1 MWYLILLQSPRIYVV
16 HLSRFKTIE
25 MYFFYLKTI
34 LPSPTVQ
41 HYSSLHSLASFGW
54 WLAQILWPD
63 K

>member
-41 HYSSLHSLASFGW
+41 YYSSLHSLA
-54 WLAQILWPD
+54 
-63 K
+63 